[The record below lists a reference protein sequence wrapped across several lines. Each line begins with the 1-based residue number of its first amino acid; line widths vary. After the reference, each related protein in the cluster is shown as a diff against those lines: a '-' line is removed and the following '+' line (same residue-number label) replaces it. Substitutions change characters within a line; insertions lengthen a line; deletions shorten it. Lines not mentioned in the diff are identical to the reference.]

1 MLKKQT
7 VWLLTMLSL
16 VVVLSVY
23 YVTTPDKMNTAS
35 PTTGEKIGQE
45 KQGTDK
51 AVTNEAP
58 KETPKK
64 ENANKETSNKETDK
78 KESGNKET
86 SNKETSNKETSK
98 KEANVTVQSS
108 DENFTALRMQM
119 EDQRS
124 EQKARLQEVMNSAKS
139 SATEKSKAKDNFD
152 AITTMETKQELL
164 ETVIKSQGGYK
175 DALVRADGTDIK
187 VTVKAAKHSQKEA
200 NKIIQL
206 VRSEGGSK
214 DVGVKFD
221 PPTKSEA
228 KRS

>member
-35 PTTGEKIGQE
+35 PATGEKIGQE

-64 ENANKETSNKETDK
+64 ENTSKETTNKETDK
-78 KESGNKET
+78 KENAK
-86 SNKETSNKETSK
+86 KETSK
-98 KEANVTVQSS
+98 KEGNVSVQSS

-124 EQKARLQEVMNSAKS
+124 EAKAKLQEVMSSTKA
-139 SATEKSKAKDNFD
+139 SATEKNKAKENFD

-164 ETVIKSQGGYK
+164 ETVIKSQGGYP
-175 DALVRADGTDIK
+175 DALVRADGTDIR

-221 PPTKSEA
+221 PPA
-228 KRS
+228 K

>member
-35 PTTGEKIGQE
+35 PATGEKIGQE

-64 ENANKETSNKETDK
+64 ENTNKETSNKETNKETDK
-78 KESGNKET
+78 KESAT
-86 SNKETSNKETSK
+86 KETSK

-124 EQKARLQEVMNSAKS
+124 EQKAKLQEVMSSTKA
-139 SATEKSKAKDNFD
+139 SATEKNKAKENFD

-164 ETVIKSQGGYK
+164 ETVIKSQGGYP
-175 DALVRADGTDIK
+175 DALVRADGTDIR

-221 PPTKSEA
+221 PPA
-228 KRS
+228 K

>member
-35 PTTGEKIGQE
+35 PATGEKIGQE

-51 AVTNEAP
+51 AVTNETP
-58 KETPKK
+58 NKETTKETPSK
-64 ENANKETSNKETDK
+64 ETPNKETTNKETDK
-78 KESGNKET
+78 KENAK
-86 SNKETSNKETSK
+86 KETSK
-98 KEANVTVQSS
+98 KEGDVSVQSS

-119 EDQRS
+119 EDKRS
-124 EQKARLQEVMNSAKS
+124 AEREKLQNVIKS
-139 SATEKSKAKDNFD
+139 SNATAEERSKAKDGMD
-152 AITTMETKQELL
+152 AIATMETKEGLL
-164 ETVIKSQGGYK
+164 ETVIKAQGGYK
-175 DALVRADGTDIK
+175 DALVRADGTDIR

-221 PPTKSEA
+221 PSA
-228 KRS
+228 K

>member
-1 MLKKQT
+1 VLKKQT

-35 PTTGEKIGQE
+35 PATGEKIGQE

-58 KETPKK
+58 KETTKK
-64 ENANKETSNKETDK
+64 ENTSKETTNKETDK
-78 KESGNKET
+78 KENAK
-86 SNKETSNKETSK
+86 KETSK
-98 KEANVTVQSS
+98 KEGNVSVQSS

-124 EQKARLQEVMNSAKS
+124 EQKAKLQEVMSSTKA
-139 SATEKSKAKDNFD
+139 SATEKNKAKENFD

-164 ETVIKSQGGYK
+164 ETVIKSQGGYP
-175 DALVRADGTDIK
+175 DALVRADGTDIR

-221 PPTKSEA
+221 PPA
-228 KRS
+228 K

>member
-35 PTTGEKIGQE
+35 PATGEKIGQE

-64 ENANKETSNKETDK
+64 QNTSKETTNKETDK
-78 KESGNKET
+78 KENAK
-86 SNKETSNKETSK
+86 KETSK
-98 KEANVTVQSS
+98 KEGNVSVQSS

-124 EQKARLQEVMNSAKS
+124 EQKAKLQEVMSSTKA
-139 SATEKSKAKDNFD
+139 SATEKNKAKENFD

-164 ETVIKSQGGYK
+164 ETVIKSQGGYP
-175 DALVRADGTDIK
+175 DALVRADGTDIR

-221 PPTKSEA
+221 PPA
-228 KRS
+228 K

>member
-35 PTTGEKIGQE
+35 PATGEKIGQE
-45 KQGTDK
+45 KQGTEK

-64 ENANKETSNKETDK
+64 ENANKETSNKETNKETDK
-78 KESGNKET
+78 KESAT
-86 SNKETSNKETSK
+86 KETSK

-124 EQKARLQEVMNSAKS
+124 EQKAKLQEVMSSTKA
-139 SATEKSKAKDNFD
+139 SATEKNKAKENFD

-221 PPTKSEA
+221 PPTK
-228 KRS
+228 

>member
-35 PTTGEKIGQE
+35 PATGEKIGQE

-64 ENANKETSNKETDK
+64 ENTNKETSNKETNKETDK
-78 KESGNKET
+78 KESAT
-86 SNKETSNKETSK
+86 KETSK

-124 EQKARLQEVMNSAKS
+124 EQKAKLQEVMSSTKA
-139 SATEKSKAKDNFD
+139 SATEKNKAKENFD
-152 AITTMETKQELL
+152 TITTMETKQELL

-221 PPTKSEA
+221 PPTK
-228 KRS
+228 

>member
-35 PTTGEKIGQE
+35 PATGEKIGQE

-64 ENANKETSNKETDK
+64 ENTNKETSNKETNKGTDK
-78 KESGNKET
+78 KESAT
-86 SNKETSNKETSK
+86 KETSK

-221 PPTKSEA
+221 PPTK
-228 KRS
+228 

>member
-35 PTTGEKIGQE
+35 PATGEKIGQE

-64 ENANKETSNKETDK
+64 ENTSKETTNKETDK
-78 KESGNKET
+78 KENAK
-86 SNKETSNKETSK
+86 KETSK
-98 KEANVTVQSS
+98 KEGNVSVQSS

-124 EQKARLQEVMNSAKS
+124 EQKAKLQEVMSSTKA
-139 SATEKSKAKDNFD
+139 SATEKNKAKENFD
-152 AITTMETKQELL
+152 AITTMEMKQELL
-164 ETVIKSQGGYK
+164 ETVIKSQGGYP
-175 DALVRADGTDIK
+175 DALVRADGTDIR

-221 PPTKSEA
+221 PPA
-228 KRS
+228 K

>member
-35 PTTGEKIGQE
+35 PATGEKIGQE

-51 AVTNEAP
+51 AVTNEAH

-64 ENANKETSNKETDK
+64 ENTSKETTNKETDK
-78 KESGNKET
+78 KENAK
-86 SNKETSNKETSK
+86 KETSK
-98 KEANVTVQSS
+98 KEGNVSVQSS

-124 EQKARLQEVMNSAKS
+124 EEKAKLQEVMNSSKS

-164 ETVIKSQGGYK
+164 ETVIKSQGGYP
-175 DALVRADGTDIK
+175 DALVRADGTDIR

-221 PPTKSEA
+221 PPA
-228 KRS
+228 K

>member
-35 PTTGEKIGQE
+35 PATSEKIGQE

-64 ENANKETSNKETDK
+64 ENTNKETSNKETNKETDK
-78 KESGNKET
+78 KESAT
-86 SNKETSNKETSK
+86 KETSK

-124 EQKARLQEVMNSAKS
+124 EQKAKLQEVMSSTKA
-139 SATEKSKAKDNFD
+139 SATEKNKAKENFD

-221 PPTKSEA
+221 PPTK
-228 KRS
+228 

>member
-23 YVTTPDKMNTAS
+23 YVTTPDKMNTAA
-35 PTTGEKIGQE
+35 PATGEKMGQE
-45 KQGTDK
+45 KQGVDK
-51 AVTNEAP
+51 AVT
-58 KETPKK
+58 KETTK
-64 ENANKETSNKETDK
+64 ETTNKETTKENTSKETTNKETDK
-78 KESGNKET
+78 KENDK
-86 SNKETSNKETSK
+86 KETSK
-98 KEANVTVQSS
+98 KEASVTVQSS

-124 EQKARLQEVMNSAKS
+124 VEKEKLQNVMKSSKS
-139 SATEKSKAKDNFD
+139 SAEEKSKAKDNLD
-152 AITTMETKQELL
+152 AITTMETKQQLL

-187 VTVKAAKHSQKEA
+187 VTVKSAKHSQKEA

-221 PPTKSEA
+221 PSVK
-228 KRS
+228 

>member
-221 PPTKSEA
+221 PPTK
-228 KRS
+228 

>member
-35 PTTGEKIGQE
+35 PATGEKIGQE

-64 ENANKETSNKETDK
+64 ETTSKETSNKETNKETDK
-78 KESGNKET
+78 KESAT
-86 SNKETSNKETSK
+86 KETSK
-98 KEANVTVQSS
+98 KNANVTVQSS

-124 EQKARLQEVMNSAKS
+124 EQKAKLQEVMNSTKS

-175 DALVRADGTDIK
+175 DALVRADGTDIR

-221 PPTKSEA
+221 PPA
-228 KRS
+228 K

>member
-1 MLKKQT
+1 
-7 VWLLTMLSL
+7 MLSL

-35 PTTGEKIGQE
+35 PATGEKIGQE

-64 ENANKETSNKETDK
+64 ENTNKETSNKETNKETDK
-78 KESGNKET
+78 KESAT
-86 SNKETSNKETSK
+86 KETSK

-221 PPTKSEA
+221 PPTK
-228 KRS
+228 

>member
-35 PTTGEKIGQE
+35 PATGEKIGQE

-58 KETPKK
+58 KEMPT
-64 ENANKETSNKETDK
+64 
-78 KESGNKET
+78 NKET
-86 SNKETSNKETSK
+86 SNKETSNKETSNKETNKETDK
-98 KEANVTVQSS
+98 KENANKETSNKETSKKDANVTVQSS

-124 EQKARLQEVMNSAKS
+124 EQKAKLQEVMSSTKA
-139 SATEKSKAKDNFD
+139 SATEKNKAKENFD

-175 DALVRADGTDIK
+175 DALVRADGTDIR

-221 PPTKSEA
+221 PPTK
-228 KRS
+228 

>member
-35 PTTGEKIGQE
+35 PATGEKIGQE
-45 KQGTDK
+45 KQGTEK
-51 AVTNEAP
+51 AVTNEMP
-58 KETPKK
+58 NKETTKETPSK
-64 ENANKETSNKETDK
+64 ETPNKETINKETDK
-78 KESGNKET
+78 KENAK
-86 SNKETSNKETSK
+86 KETSK
-98 KEANVTVQSS
+98 KEGNVSVQSS

-119 EDQRS
+119 EDKRS
-124 EQKARLQEVMNSAKS
+124 AEREKLQNVIKS
-139 SATEKSKAKDNFD
+139 SNATAEERSKAKDGMD
-152 AITTMETKQELL
+152 AIATMETKEGLL
-164 ETVIKSQGGYK
+164 ETVIKAQGGYK
-175 DALVRADGTDIK
+175 DALVRADGTDIR

-221 PPTKSEA
+221 PSA
-228 KRS
+228 K

>member
-35 PTTGEKIGQE
+35 PATGEKIGQE

-64 ENANKETSNKETDK
+64 ENTSKETTNKETDK
-78 KESGNKET
+78 KENAK
-86 SNKETSNKETSK
+86 KETSK
-98 KEANVTVQSS
+98 KEGNVSVQSS

-124 EQKARLQEVMNSAKS
+124 EQKAELQEVMSSTKA
-139 SATEKSKAKDNFD
+139 SATEKNKAKENFD

-164 ETVIKSQGGYK
+164 ETVIKSQGGYP
-175 DALVRADGTDIK
+175 DALVRADGTDIR

-221 PPTKSEA
+221 PPA
-228 KRS
+228 K

>member
-35 PTTGEKIGQE
+35 PATGEKIGQE

-51 AVTNEAP
+51 AVTNEAT

-64 ENANKETSNKETDK
+64 ENANKETSNKETNKETDK
-78 KESGNKET
+78 KENA
-86 SNKETSNKETSK
+86 NKETSNKETSK
-98 KEANVTVQSS
+98 KDANVTVQSS

-124 EQKARLQEVMNSAKS
+124 EQKAKLQEVMSSTKA
-139 SATEKSKAKDNFD
+139 SATEKNKAKENFD

-175 DALVRADGTDIK
+175 DALVRADGTDIR

-221 PPTKSEA
+221 PPTK
-228 KRS
+228 

>member
-35 PTTGEKIGQE
+35 PATGEKIGQE

-64 ENANKETSNKETDK
+64 ETTNMETSNKETSKETDK
-78 KESGNKET
+78 KENA
-86 SNKETSNKETSK
+86 NKETSNKETSK
-98 KEANVTVQSS
+98 KDANVTVQSS

-175 DALVRADGTDIK
+175 DALVRADGTDIR

-221 PPTKSEA
+221 PPTK
-228 KRS
+228 

>member
-35 PTTGEKIGQE
+35 PATGEKIGQE

-64 ENANKETSNKETDK
+64 ETTNMETSNKETNKETDK
-78 KESGNKET
+78 KENA
-86 SNKETSNKETSK
+86 NKETSNKETSK
-98 KEANVTVQSS
+98 KDANVTVQSS

-175 DALVRADGTDIK
+175 DALVRADGTDIR

-221 PPTKSEA
+221 PPTK
-228 KRS
+228 

>member
-64 ENANKETSNKETDK
+64 ENTNKETSNKETDK
-78 KESGNKET
+78 KESAT
-86 SNKETSNKETSK
+86 KETSK

-221 PPTKSEA
+221 PPTK
-228 KRS
+228 

>member
-35 PTTGEKIGQE
+35 PATGEKIGQE

-64 ENANKETSNKETDK
+64 ENTSKETTNKETDK
-78 KESGNKET
+78 KENAK
-86 SNKETSNKETSK
+86 KETSK
-98 KEANVTVQSS
+98 KEGNVSVQSS

-124 EQKARLQEVMNSAKS
+124 EQKAKLQEVMSSTKA
-139 SATEKSKAKDNFD
+139 SATEKNKAKENFD

-175 DALVRADGTDIK
+175 DALVRADGTDIR

-221 PPTKSEA
+221 PSA
-228 KRS
+228 K

>member
-35 PTTGEKIGQE
+35 PATGEKIGQE

-58 KETPKK
+58 KEMPT
-64 ENANKETSNKETDK
+64 NKETSNKETNKETDK
-78 KESGNKET
+78 KENANKD
-86 SNKETSNKETSK
+86 TSNKETSK
-98 KEANVTVQSS
+98 KDANVTVQSS

-124 EQKARLQEVMNSAKS
+124 EQKAKLQEVMSSTKA
-139 SATEKSKAKDNFD
+139 SATEKNKAKENFD

-175 DALVRADGTDIK
+175 DALVRADGTDIR

-221 PPTKSEA
+221 PPTK
-228 KRS
+228 

>member
-23 YVTTPDKMNTAS
+23 YVTTPDKMNTAT
-35 PTTGEKIGQE
+35 PTASEKVGQE
-45 KQGTDK
+45 KQGVEK
-51 AVTNEAP
+51 EVT
-58 KETPKK
+58 KETT
-64 ENANKETSNKETDK
+64 KETSNKEATP
-78 KESGNKET
+78 KET
-86 SNKETSNKETSK
+86 SGKETEKKDDSKKETSK
-98 KEANVTVQSS
+98 KEGNVTVQSS
-108 DENFTALRMQM
+108 DENFTALRLKM

-124 EQKARLQEVMNSAKS
+124 AEKEKLQDVMKSTKS
-139 SATEKSKAKDNFD
+139 SAEEISKAKDELN
-152 AITTMETKQELL
+152 AIDQMETKEGLL

-187 VTVKAAKHSQKEA
+187 VTVKATKHSQKEA

-206 VRSEGGSK
+206 VRAEAGSK

-221 PPTKSEA
+221 PVK
-228 KRS
+228 

>member
-1 MLKKQT
+1 VLKKQT

-35 PTTGEKIGQE
+35 PATGEKIGQE

-64 ENANKETSNKETDK
+64 ENTSKETSNKETDK
-78 KESGNKET
+78 KESA
-86 SNKETSNKETSK
+86 NKETSK
-98 KEANVTVQSS
+98 KDANVTVQSS

-119 EDQRS
+119 EDQLS
-124 EQKARLQEVMNSAKS
+124 EQKSRLQEVMNSAKS

-175 DALVRADGTDIK
+175 DALVRADGTDIR

-221 PPTKSEA
+221 PPTK
-228 KRS
+228 

>member
-1 MLKKQT
+1 
-7 VWLLTMLSL
+7 MLSL

-35 PTTGEKIGQE
+35 PATGEKIGQE

-64 ENANKETSNKETDK
+64 KIQAK
-78 KESGNKET
+78 KQQIKKQT
-86 SNKETSNKETSK
+86 KRKCKKETSK
-98 KEANVTVQSS
+98 KEGNVSVQSS

-124 EQKARLQEVMNSAKS
+124 EQKAKLQEVMSSTKA
-139 SATEKSKAKDNFD
+139 SATEKNKAKENFD

-164 ETVIKSQGGYK
+164 ETVIKSQGGYP
-175 DALVRADGTDIK
+175 DALVRADGTDIR

-221 PPTKSEA
+221 PPA
-228 KRS
+228 K

>member
-35 PTTGEKIGQE
+35 PATGEKIEQE

-51 AVTNEAP
+51 AVTNETP
-58 KETPKK
+58 NKETTKETPSK
-64 ENANKETSNKETDK
+64 ETPNKETTNKETDK
-78 KESGNKET
+78 KENAK
-86 SNKETSNKETSK
+86 KETSK
-98 KEANVTVQSS
+98 KEGNVSVQSS

-119 EDQRS
+119 EDKRS
-124 EQKARLQEVMNSAKS
+124 AEREKLQNVIKS
-139 SATEKSKAKDNFD
+139 SNATAEERSKAKDGMD
-152 AITTMETKQELL
+152 AIATMETKEGLL
-164 ETVIKSQGGYK
+164 ETVIKAQGGYK
-175 DALVRADGTDIK
+175 DALVRADGTDIR

-221 PPTKSEA
+221 PSA
-228 KRS
+228 K

>member
-23 YVTTPDKMNTAS
+23 YVTTPDKMNTAA
-35 PTTGEKIGQE
+35 PTTTGEKIGQE

-51 AVTNEAP
+51 AVTNETP

-64 ENANKETSNKETDK
+64 ENTSKETSNKETNKETDK
-78 KESGNKET
+78 KENAK
-86 SNKETSNKETSK
+86 KETSK

-124 EQKARLQEVMNSAKS
+124 EEKARLQEVMNSSKS

-164 ETVIKSQGGYK
+164 ETVIKSQGGYQ
-175 DALVRADGTDIK
+175 DALVRADGTDIR

-221 PPTKSEA
+221 PPA
-228 KRS
+228 K

>member
-35 PTTGEKIGQE
+35 PATGEKIGQE

-64 ENANKETSNKETDK
+64 ENTSKETSNKETNKETNK
-78 KESGNKET
+78 KESAQ
-86 SNKETSNKETSK
+86 KETSK
-98 KEANVTVQSS
+98 KDANVTVQSS

-119 EDQRS
+119 EDQLS
-124 EQKARLQEVMNSAKS
+124 EQKSRLQEVMNSAKS

-221 PPTKSEA
+221 PPTK
-228 KRS
+228 

>member
-23 YVTTPDKMNTAS
+23 YVTTPEKMNTAA
-35 PTTGEKIGQE
+35 PATGEKMGQE
-45 KQGTDK
+45 KQGADK
-51 AVTNEAP
+51 AVT
-58 KETPKK
+58 KETTK
-64 ENANKETSNKETDK
+64 ETTNKEATKESTSKETTNKETDK
-78 KESGNKET
+78 KENDK
-86 SNKETSNKETSK
+86 KETSK
-98 KEANVTVQSS
+98 KEASVTVQSS

-124 EQKARLQEVMNSAKS
+124 VEKEKLQNVMKSSKS
-139 SATEKSKAKDNFD
+139 SAEEKSKAKDNLD
-152 AITTMETKQELL
+152 AITTMETKQQLL

-187 VTVKAAKHSQKEA
+187 VTVKSAKHSQKEA

-206 VRSEGGSK
+206 VRSEGGPK

-221 PPTKSEA
+221 PSVK
-228 KRS
+228 

>member
-35 PTTGEKIGQE
+35 PATGEKIGQE
-45 KQGTDK
+45 KQGADK
-51 AVTNEAP
+51 AVTNETP
-58 KETPKK
+58 NKETTKETPSK
-64 ENANKETSNKETDK
+64 ETPNKETTNKETDK
-78 KESGNKET
+78 KENAK
-86 SNKETSNKETSK
+86 KETSK
-98 KEANVTVQSS
+98 KEGNVSVQSS

-119 EDQRS
+119 EDKRS
-124 EQKARLQEVMNSAKS
+124 AEREKLQNVIKS
-139 SATEKSKAKDNFD
+139 SNATAEERSKAKDGMD
-152 AITTMETKQELL
+152 AIATMETKEGLL
-164 ETVIKSQGGYK
+164 ETVIKAQGGYK
-175 DALVRADGTDIK
+175 DALVRADGTDIR

-221 PPTKSEA
+221 PSA
-228 KRS
+228 K

>member
-35 PTTGEKIGQE
+35 PATGEKIGQE

-64 ENANKETSNKETDK
+64 ENTSKETTNKETDK
-78 KESGNKET
+78 KENAK
-86 SNKETSNKETSK
+86 KETSK
-98 KEANVTVQSS
+98 KEGNVSVQSS

-124 EQKARLQEVMNSAKS
+124 EAKAKLQE
-139 SATEKSKAKDNFD
+139 
-152 AITTMETKQELL
+152 
-164 ETVIKSQGGYK
+164 
-175 DALVRADGTDIK
+175 
-187 VTVKAAKHSQKEA
+187 
-200 NKIIQL
+200 
-206 VRSEGGSK
+206 
-214 DVGVKFD
+214 
-221 PPTKSEA
+221 
-228 KRS
+228 